1 MFCDGKGSLL
11 RALGVH
17 VLATFATL
25 HPLLPGVGVLLVG
38 VQVDALGEALE
49 ADEAEVRLL
58 PAVDQLVPLK
68 FRRGGEPL
76 VTKLTGVLFL
86 KLFFQQGQLLQI
98 GGRGLGHELAGSCLF
113 CLFLAFFIPFFDF
126 DLTTSKVGRHW
137 SWLRRRRRRR
147 RKSSLS
153 SAQCW
158 AWADQG
164 GSF

>member
-38 VQVDALGEALE
+38 VQVDPLGEALE

-113 CLFLAFFIPFFDF
+113 CLFLAFLIPFFDL

-137 SWLRRRRRRR
+137 SWLRRRRRR

>member
-76 VTKLTGVLFL
+76 VTKLTGVLFNCCFHKPTFIDNIVIYR
-86 KLFFQQGQLLQI
+86 KLI
-98 GGRGLGHELAGSCLF
+98 CH
-113 CLFLAFFIPFFDF
+113 
-126 DLTTSKVGRHW
+126 
-137 SWLRRRRRRR
+137 
-147 RKSSLS
+147 
-153 SAQCW
+153 
-158 AWADQG
+158 
-164 GSF
+164 

>member
-25 HPLLPGVGVLLVG
+25 HPLLPRVGVLLVG

-76 VTKLTGVLFL
+76 VAKLTGVLFL
-86 KLFFQQGQLLQI
+86 KLFFQQGQLLQKV
-98 GGRGLGHELAGSCLF
+98 GSGLGHKLAGGCLF
-113 CLFLAFFIPFFDF
+113 CLFLAFLIPFFDLDF
-126 DLTTSKVGRHW
+126 VATRMEGRQLGR
-137 SWLRRRRRRR
+137 LRSRM
-147 RKSSLS
+147 SAPS
-153 SAQCW
+153 SAQDW
-158 AWADQG
+158 AWACQG